1 MREDTVCGG
10 KIMRFGHLERFI
22 INLKVLSPVFIGS
35 GEQLTKKEYIFDP
48 DSGLIH
54 IPDLAMFYSFL
65 SERSLLTAYEDY
77 LMHPRYNNLLRFLTD
92 NNIDENSYP
101 SFVSYTIDAGELVDS
116 KNLRGV
122 LMFIKE
128 KTGFPYI
135 PGSSLKGALR
145 SALAVKYLENG
156 NYERNIRSIE
166 QSADQYNYRRPN
178 NYILRETEELEN
190 RIFRLLEIN
199 DPDRPGSIG
208 WHNIVNDIMK
218 GMHISDSMPIGYDRL
233 TLCGKYDIK
242 PDGTINRLPIYRE
255 CLMPGTEVKFTMT
268 LDRTITD
275 KAGID
280 IDCITDALIK
290 YRQSQRDSFE
300 KYFPE
305 LRNEMKDGN
314 SRDDNVVLGGGAGY
328 VGKTISYPLIHER
341 SRALSLVGKMMTKQ
355 FPNHYHEDDIH
366 QHMVSPHT
374 FRAVKYKERYY
385 QVGKCRIDFSG

>member
-1 MREDTVCGG
+1 
-10 KIMRFGHLERFI
+10 
-22 INLKVLSPVFIGS
+22 
-35 GEQLTKKEYIFDP
+35 
-48 DSGLIH
+48 
-54 IPDLAMFYSFL
+54 
-65 SERSLLTAYEDY
+65 
-77 LMHPRYNNLLRFLTD
+77 
-92 NNIDENSYP
+92 
-101 SFVSYTIDAGELVDS
+101 
-116 KNLRGV
+116 
-122 LMFIKE
+122 MFIKE

-255 CLMPGTEVKFTMT
+255 CLMPNEVKFTMT
-268 LDRTITD
+268 LDRTTD

-280 IDCITDALIK
+280 RLHYRCFDK

-300 KYFPE
+300 KYF
-305 LRNEMKDGN
+305 LNYEMK
-314 SRDDNVVLGGGAGY
+314 
-328 VGKTISYPLIHER
+328 
-341 SRALSLVGKMMTKQ
+341 
-355 FPNHYHEDDIH
+355 
-366 QHMVSPHT
+366 
-374 FRAVKYKERYY
+374 
-385 QVGKCRIDFSG
+385 